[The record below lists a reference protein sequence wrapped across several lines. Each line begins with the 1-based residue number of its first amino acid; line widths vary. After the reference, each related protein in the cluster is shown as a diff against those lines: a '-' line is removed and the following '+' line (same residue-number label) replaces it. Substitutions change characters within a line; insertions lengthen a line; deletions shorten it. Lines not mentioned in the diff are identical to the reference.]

1 MNFLGE
7 PFLWVL
13 ALGTPVYWAL
23 PRVWRLPTAA
33 LAALL
38 FLTWIAP
45 VSAAFCLTLGVFSYA
60 LAKRSLTLNRAYLA
74 AISMLV
80 ALVLLR
86 NILVLSWDAGT
97 SSVVPWLGSAFF
109 VLRTAHYL
117 IASAQGQVPEHRWH
131 DYFCYLFFPP
141 TLLVGPV
148 QRFTDFER
156 EARRCRFDTQR
167 LSAGFERLLFGY
179 AKVVLLAD
187 YLFGLKF
194 SEVITALDP
203 GLTRTYLESLQYGL
217 TLYCK
222 FAGYS
227 DVAIGF
233 GLLLGLRLPEN
244 FNHPYLAR
252 NIADFWQRWH
262 ISVSAWCRDHVSF
275 PLYASTR
282 SAGLAALVAMLV
294 LGLWHESS
302 VRYLLWGAYH
312 GCGILIWQQWR
323 SVSDSRGW
331 QQAASEN
338 VFYDLAARF
347 LTFNFVVIGFTI
359 TRATNLSVEGI
370 LTTFRHLVGL

>member
-1 MNFLGE
+1 MNFLGA

-13 ALGTPVYWAL
+13 ALGTPVYWVL

-33 LAALL
+33 AAGLL
-38 FLTWIAP
+38 FLVWIAP
-45 VSAAFCLTLGVFSYA
+45 ASAIFCMVLGLFSYA
-60 LAKRSLTLNRAYLA
+60 LAKRSLKLGLAYGV

-80 ALVLLR
+80 ALIMLR
-86 NILVLSWDAGT
+86 KVLVLSWDAGI

-117 IASAQGQVPEHRWH
+117 IASAQGQVPDHRWN

-194 SEVITALDP
+194 SAVITTLDP
-203 GLTRTYLESLQYGL
+203 GFIRMYLESLQYGL
-217 TLYCK
+217 VLYCK

-233 GLLLGLRLPEN
+233 GLLLGIRLPEN
-244 FNHPYLAR
+244 FNHPFIAR

-282 SAGLAALVAMLV
+282 SAGLSALVAMLV

-302 VRYLLWGAYH
+302 VRYLLWGVYN

-323 SVSDSRGW
+323 ALSQSRGW
-331 QQAASEN
+331 QKDNSES
-338 VFYDLAARF
+338 VYYRLAARL

-359 TRATNLSVEGI
+359 TRATNLSVEGMF
-370 LTTFRHLVGL
+370 TTFRHIVGL